1 MAVLMVKFNIY
12 AMVLVLNVVIYNSQR
27 LKIDIYMFLSK
38 SQTYVCTC
46 QLPTSPACDGLI
58 NIG

>member
-27 LKIDIYMFLSK
+27 LEIEIYVFE
-38 SQTYVCTC
+38 
-46 QLPTSPACDGLI
+46 
-58 NIG
+58 